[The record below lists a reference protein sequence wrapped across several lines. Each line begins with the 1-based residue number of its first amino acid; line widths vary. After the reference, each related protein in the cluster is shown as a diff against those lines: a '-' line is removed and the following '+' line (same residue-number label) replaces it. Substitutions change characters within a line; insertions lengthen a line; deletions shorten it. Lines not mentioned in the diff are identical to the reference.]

1 MRRFVFRN
9 GILWYNSG
17 MKRNDSQG
25 YGFGTFQGVFTP
37 SILTI
42 IGVVMYLRFGWMLG
56 HVGLRTSL
64 IIVTIGSAITFLTGL
79 SISALA
85 TNMRMKG
92 GGAYFM
98 LSRSFGVEAGAAL
111 GIPLALSQ
119 AVSVSFY
126 VAGFAEALVNSG
138 YPHVGAWDPRIVG
151 LATLAIIAV
160 TATFSANIALKSQ
173 YFIMAAIAFSLVA
186 FFLGGTPP
194 DLAAPEKVPE
204 ALGFW
209 PVFAVFFPAVTG
221 ILSGVG
227 MSGDLKNPGRSI
239 PVGTL
244 AAVLTGY
251 AVYMSVPIFLAK
263 FVSDPAILRT
273 DTMILTKCARWAFPI
288 LLGVWAATLSSAV
301 GSFLCAPRVAQ
312 ALARDRILPRAF
324 GIGWG
329 ATDDP
334 RFAAFVCFVIA
345 AAGLWFGDINV
356 IAPILTMFNLSTYAL
371 LNLSAACESAMGNPS
386 WRPTFRVKAIFSFAG
401 FALCTGAMFMIS
413 PGWTF
418 AALGLELLIFWAFK
432 RRALRARWGDM
443 RTGLLVALARF
454 AMNRLDGMSQD
465 VRNWRPDVLAFTA
478 LPVRDKE
485 VIDLAGAISGNRS
498 MVTIASVV
506 PEAAGDLGRESNLEE
521 IIRSTARKA
530 GVNAL
535 ARVHASPDV
544 WNGMRE
550 LVRMYGF
557 GPFVPDTVIIGVA
570 EGEKAFD
577 DFCSFAMF
585 LAKRGRNALF
595 VRERPEQ
602 PHDGDAANTEPAPLR
617 STRRIDVWWRGRNQ
631 NGPFMLALARLM
643 QQQMPGRAVSIRM
656 CQLAEEGAD
665 PGEAKK
671 LLSNFLSEARV
682 DAEPFVKAYSPTNTP
697 IELIVKS
704 SSDADFAFIGLRPPE
719 KDEDPKTFTEYF
731 RRMRDATA
739 NIPCTVFVLASE
751 GIDFKRIYRE

>member
-1 MRRFVFRN
+1 MRRNSFRN
-9 GILWYNSG
+9 RTLWYNSG

-64 IIVTIGSAITFLTGL
+64 VIVTIGSAITFLTGL

-263 FVSDPAILRT
+263 FVHDPAILRT

-334 RFAAFVCFVIA
+334 RFAAFVCFAIA
-345 AAGLWFGDINV
+345 AAGLWFGNINV

-418 AALGLELLIFWAFK
+418 AAVGLELLIFWAFK

-506 PEAAGDLGRESNLEE
+506 PEAAGELGRESNLEE

-544 WNGMRE
+544 WSGMRE

-577 DFCSFAMF
+577 EFCSFAMF

-602 PHDGDAANTEPAPLR
+602 PQEGNASETEPPPR
-617 STRRIDVWWRGRNQ
+617 RNTRRIDVWWRGRNQ

-671 LLSNFLSEARV
+671 LLSTFLSEARV
-682 DAEPFVKAYSPTNTP
+682 DAEPFVKAYSHTSTP
-697 IELIVKS
+697 IELIAKS

-719 KDEDPKTFTEYF
+719 KDEDPKTFAEYF
-731 RRMRDATA
+731 RSMRDATA
-739 NIPCTVFVLASE
+739 NIPCTVFALASE

>member
-1 MRRFVFRN
+1 MKQN
-9 GILWYNSG
+9 GA
-17 MKRNDSQG
+17 QG

-56 HVGLRTSL
+56 HVGLRSSL
-64 IIVTIGSAITFLTGL
+64 AIVTIGSAITFLTGL

-92 GGAYFM
+92 GGAYYM
-98 LSRSFGVEAGAAL
+98 LSRSFGIEAGAAL

-126 VAGFAEALVNSG
+126 VAGFAEAFTNSG
-138 YPHVGAWDPRIVG
+138 LPLVGAWDPRIVG
-151 LATLAIIAV
+151 LVTLAVIAA
-160 TATFSANIALKSQ
+160 TATFSADIALKSQ
-173 YFIMAAIAFSLVA
+173 YFIMAAIAFSLVV
-186 FFLGGTPP
+186 FFFGSAPQG
-194 DLAAPEKVPE
+194 LAAPEKVPE

-227 MSGDLKNPGRSI
+227 MSGDLKDPGRSI

-251 AVYMSVPIFLAK
+251 AVYMSVPVFLHR

-273 DTMILTKCARWAFPI
+273 DTMILAKCARWEFPI

-312 ALARDRILPRAF
+312 ALARDRVLPRAF

-334 RFAAFVCFVIA
+334 RFAAAICFAIA
-345 AAGLWFGDINV
+345 AAGLWFGDINM

-371 LNLSAACESAMGNPS
+371 LNLSAACESAMANPS

-418 AALGLELLIFWAFK
+418 AALGCEMLVFWVFK

-454 AMNRLDGMSQD
+454 AMNRLDGRSVD

-478 LPVRDKE
+478 LPARDTE
-485 VIDLAGAISGNRS
+485 VVALAGAISGNRG
-498 MVTIASVV
+498 MVTLASVV
-506 PEAAGDLGRESNLEE
+506 PAAAGEPGRESNLEE
-521 IIRSTARKA
+521 ILRTTARKA
-530 GVNAL
+530 GVSAL
-535 ARVHASPDV
+535 ARVHASSDL
-544 WNGMRE
+544 WRGMRE
-550 LVRMYGF
+550 LVRSYGF
-557 GPFVPDTVIIGVA
+557 GPFVPDTIVAGVP
-570 EGEKAFD
+570 EGDAGFERFGA
-577 DFCSFAMF
+577 FAMF
-585 LAKRGRNALF
+585 LAARRKNALF
-595 VRERPEQ
+595 VRERPPAAAAEGEAAD
-602 PHDGDAANTEPAPLR
+602 DGGKADDGGNAEAKPAARAGEM
-617 STRRIDVWWRGRNQ
+617 RIDVWWRGRNQ
-631 NGPFMLALARLM
+631 NGPFMLAIARLM
-643 QQQMPGRAVSIRM
+643 QQQMPGRPVKIRM

-671 LLSNFLSEARV
+671 LLAGFLSDARV
-682 DAEPFVKAYSPTNTP
+682 EAEPFVKAFSPTITP
-697 IELIVKS
+697 IEQIAKAS
-704 SSDADFAFIGLRPPE
+704 SGADFAFIGLRPPM
-719 KDEDPKTFTEYF
+719 KDERPSSYAEYF
-731 RRMRDATA
+731 RLMRDATSSV
-739 NIPCTVFVLASE
+739 PCTVFALASE
-751 GIDFKRIYRE
+751 GIDFRKIYRE